1 MLGWA
6 NLEDKLDLRILAT
19 KILSTKR
26 VLFNADILFLSP
38 TSIKTIQILIIIT
51 LLIHSKFFLYEFSA
65 PEIFF
70 ELLRNYIVHFVVLS
84 SSLVAIFYNH

>member
-70 ELLRNYIVHFVVLS
+70 ELLPNYIVHFVALS